1 MSEITFRLPANDLE
15 LVEQVTDFIRD
26 NEEYI
31 ELDLTLSKLARKYR
45 FAGYT
50 GALHYLMQEIRDLKQ
65 EIAQLRQPKKGWF
78 F

>member
-26 NEEYI
+26 NEEYV

-45 FAGYT
+45 FAGYV
-50 GALHYLMQEIRDLKQ
+50 GALHYLMQEVRDLKQ